1 MRDKG
6 EEYDNGEMRGGLYWA
21 QKLQAVSSK
30 AGPFLVVLLG
40 LLLALLFIPWPGGE
54 DEGGVRRSLPSRYL
68 RERKIQQ
75 TRQALEKDG
84 LAASLDGWSKLLGE
98 IPSDARLMRL
108 LLDDVRPSDVSA
120 LDGLGGAEAFGQRL
134 LQLGQ
139 TNRDDV
145 VRVIRIHASLG
156 NWAEVRDWAGRIG
169 TNGTAEVAGWLAR
182 AYLDEG
188 DVMAFDQLW
197 TTFSGDFSRDV
208 GMAPWRVAADAI
220 LKESISVE
228 DAARSLAGSKGND
241 SMGQGTLRL
250 LRIVARAKGDV
261 EGERRLL
268 EELRLANETRASD
281 WIGHLELMARKGS
294 VDDASLVESR
304 IAEARLR
311 PGAVGDAMA
320 RLMALGK
327 GTTAKALLAKA
338 VAENR
343 ADPGVAILRP
353 IPLTL
358 EADWDGAVAMAAAM
372 RRQQAMAGMVDSV
385 ACFIEGSAQEATG
398 GDVRAQQAFLEME
411 IAPVR
416 DPIRALQFAEV
427 FSDLSLVSSNAVHPA
442 RVWRL
447 VKALQKSA
455 PESPSYWRIR
465 AVVAGRAE
473 EASDMLLSAT
483 KASSLEPASHPATAR
498 WVRALWLAGGHDAE
512 ALSLSKVLVSGTP
525 VEAAWRV
532 QHAMLLASSG
542 SPADARKILS
552 ETRPST
558 IPASLRDEV
567 QHAWLEVHVAAKE
580 WELARE
586 VAKGLQ
592 RTRMEPLVSRRFHQ
606 RVASIPQ

>member
-1 MRDKG
+1 MRDKA
-6 EEYDNGEMRGGLYWA
+6 EEYDNGEIRGGLYWA
-21 QKLQAVSSK
+21 QKLQAFSSK
-30 AGPFLVVLLG
+30 AGPFLVVALG
-40 LLLALLFIPWPGGE
+40 LLIALLFIPWPGGA
-54 DEGGVRRSLPSRYL
+54 DEGGVRRWLPSRYL

-84 LAASLDGWSKLLGE
+84 LAASLDEWRKLLGE
-98 IPSDARLMRL
+98 VPSDARLMRL
-108 LLDDVRPSDVSA
+108 LLDALRPSDVPA
-120 LDGLGGAEAFGQRL
+120 LDGLGGAEVFGQRL

-145 VRVIRIHASLG
+145 VRVIRIHATLG
-156 NWAEVRDWAGRIG
+156 NWWEVRDWAGRVG
-169 TNGTAEVAGWLAR
+169 TNSTADVAGWLAR

-188 DVMAFDQLW
+188 DVMAFEQLW
-197 TTFSGDFSRDV
+197 TTFTADFSRDAA
-208 GMAPWRVAADAI
+208 MAPWRAAADAI
-220 LKESISVE
+220 LKESTSVE
-228 DAARSLAGSKGND
+228 DAAKGLAGSKEND
-241 SMGQGTLRL
+241 AMGQMTLRL
-250 LRIVARAKGDV
+250 LRNIARAKGDV
-261 EGERRLL
+261 EGERKFL
-268 EELRLANETRASD
+268 EELRMANETRASD
-281 WIGHLELMARKGS
+281 WIGHLELMARTGS
-294 VDDASLVESR
+294 VDGASIVESR

-311 PGAVGDAMA
+311 PGAVGDAMV

-353 IPLTL
+353 IPLML
-358 EADWDGAVAMAAAM
+358 AADWDGALALAATM
-372 RRQQAMAGMVDSV
+372 RRQQAVAGMVDSV
-385 ACFIEGSAQEATG
+385 ASFIEGCVQEATG
-398 GDVRAQQAFLEME
+398 GDIRAQQAFVDMDT
-411 IAPVR
+411 APVR
-416 DPIRALQFAEV
+416 DPVRALQFAEV
-427 FSDLSLVSSNAVHPA
+427 LSDVSLVSTNVVHPT
-442 RVWRL
+442 RIWRL

-455 PESPSYWRIR
+455 PESPSYWRTR
-465 AVVAGRAE
+465 AVIAGRAE
-473 EASDMLLSAT
+473 EASDMLSSAT
-483 KASSLEPASHPATAR
+483 KASSLEPASRPATAR
-498 WVRALWLAGGHDAE
+498 LVRALWLAGGHDAD
-512 ALSLSKVLVSGTP
+512 ALSLSKVLVNATP

-580 WELARE
+580 WELARK

-592 RTRMEPLVSRRFHQ
+592 GARMEPLVSRRFHQ